1 MATEKQLSKKKIGVG
16 IIGASPLNPDS
27 WAVNAHIPAI
37 KALPEDY
44 ELRAVS
50 TSRRESAEA
59 AEKEFGVPAF
69 DNYKDLVNHPDVDLV
84 VVTVKVPYHHE
95 LISAALDAGKMV
107 FSEWPLG
114 NGLEEAKDL
123 AKRAELAGVR
133 TAVGLQAR
141 FQPAIRYVRDLIA
154 DGYIGEVQGSIL
166 VGSGMGWGNVT
177 DRNHAYLFDAANGAT
192 VLSIPILH
200 ALDALSYMLG
210 DFTSVSANL
219 VANQQEV
226 LLMEENKSIPVT
238 SPNYASIIGTVNS
251 GAAISV
257 SYRGGSSRGENMRW
271 EINGS
276 KGDLILTAPIGQ
288 VQLTDLKLEGGRGED
303 TTVSEMAIPS
313 SYYDLAQN
321 VPAGV
326 SSNSGGLYE
335 QGVSNNTRR
344 LYVQFAKDIREG
356 TNLTPD
362 FAHAL
367 AHHQL
372 LDAIETS
379 SRTGMAQKLD

>member
-1 MATEKQLSKKKIGVG
+1 MATEKQVNKKKIGVG
-16 IIGASPLNPDS
+16 IIGASPLNPNS
-27 WAVNAHIPAI
+27 WAMNAHIPAI

-69 DNYKDLVNHPDVDLV
+69 DNHQDLVNHRDVDLV
-84 VVTVKVPYHHE
+84 VVTVKVPSHHE
-95 LISAALDAGKMV
+95 LISAAIDAGKMV

-123 AKRAELAGVR
+123 AQRAENAGVR

-141 FQPAIRYVRDLIA
+141 FQPAIRYVHDLIA

-166 VGSGMGWGNVT
+166 VGSGMAWGNVT
-177 DRNHAYLFDAANGAT
+177 NRNYAYLFDATNGAT
-192 VLSIPILH
+192 LLSIPTFH

-219 VANQQEV
+219 VANQKEV
-226 LLMEENKSIPVT
+226 LLMDENKSIPVT
-238 SPNYASIIGTVNS
+238 SPNHASIIGTVDS

-257 SYRGGSSRGENMRW
+257 FYRGGSSRGENMRW

-276 KGDLILTAPIGQ
+276 KGDLILTASFGQ
-288 VQLTDLKLEGGRGED
+288 VQVADLKLEGGRGED
-303 TTVSEMAIPS
+303 TMVSEMAIPS
-313 SYYDLAQN
+313 SYYELAKN
-321 VPAGV
+321 VPAG
-326 SSNSGGLYE
+326 SASNTG
-335 QGVSNNTRR
+335 R
-344 LYVQFAKDIREG
+344 LYAQFAKDIREG

-362 FAHAL
+362 FVHAL
-367 AHHQL
+367 SRHRL
-372 LDAIETS
+372 LNAIETS
-379 SRTGMAQKLD
+379 SRTGMAQKLV

>member
-1 MATEKQLSKKKIGVG
+1 MTIEKQLSKKKIGVG
-16 IIGASPLNPDS
+16 IIGASPLNPNS
-27 WAVNAHIPAI
+27 WAMKAHIPAI
-37 KALPEDY
+37 KALSEDY

-59 AEKEFGVPAF
+59 AEKTFEVPAF
-69 DNYKDLVNHPDVDLV
+69 DNHQDLVNHPDVDLV
-84 VVTVKVPYHHE
+84 VVTVKVPDHHE
-95 LISAALDAGKMV
+95 LITAALDAGKMV

-114 NGLEEAKDL
+114 NGLAEAEDL

-133 TAVGLQAR
+133 TVAGLQAR

-154 DGYIGEVQGSIL
+154 EGYIGEVQGSIL
-166 VGSGMGWGNVT
+166 VGSGAGWGNIT
-177 DRNHAYLFDAANGAT
+177 DRNNAYLFDATNGAT
-192 VLSIPILH
+192 VLSIPVFH

-219 VANQQEV
+219 IANQQEV
-226 LLMEENKSIPVT
+226 LLTEENKSIPVT
-238 SPNYASIIGTVNS
+238 SPNYASIIGTVDS

-257 SYRGGSSRGENMRW
+257 FYRGGSSRGDNMRW

-276 KGDLILTAPIGQ
+276 KGDLVLTAPIGQ

-303 TTVSEMAIPS
+303 TTVSEMVIPS
-313 SYYDLAQN
+313 SYYELGKN
-321 VPAGV
+321 VAI
-326 SSNSGGLYE
+326 GGL
-335 QGVSNNTRR
+335 GGTGR
-344 LYVQFAKDIREG
+344 LYAQFAKDISEG

-367 AHHQL
+367 AHHQF